1 MSASAT
7 QTEREHL
14 FATSASVLRA
24 LPGGALLIDLA
35 GKVRQ
40 INARAEQLLGVEA
53 GKVIDLPLANMP
65 GGEQLAAIER
75 GAGVA
80 CELGG
85 RPLGVQIQPLIDEE
99 GKPEG
104 ELLLLRDLSED
115 VEAQRRQYEYLNRAL
130 HDVRV
135 PLQAI
140 GGAAEGLMRGWF
152 GPLNDEQLE
161 FATMIKENASHQG
174 ALFSLIYDAYTL
186 SNDIAHMHPELISVA
201 GVLHEIEHEREK
213 HVAARPLTLSVE
225 LEDGLPNIAADRTR
239 LRQLLLILLDNALRY
254 TYPGGAVT
262 VRASR
267 AGDAIR
273 VDVADTG
280 VGIRAADQPKI
291 FTPFFRG
298 DNPLKEGRYGGL
310 NLLIARQIAHLHGG
324 DLTFTSAEGAGST
337 FSLTLP
343 TVGG

>member
-7 QTEREHL
+7 QTEREYL
-14 FATSASVLRA
+14 FSTSASVLRA
-24 LPGGALLIDLA
+24 LPGGALLIDLG

-53 GKVIDLPLANMP
+53 RQVIDAPLAALP
-65 GGEQLAAIER
+65 GGALLAGIDV

-80 CELGG
+80 CEVDG
-85 RPLGVQIQPLIDEE
+85 RPLAVQRQQLLDDN
-99 GKPEG
+99 GRPEG
-104 ELLLLRDLSED
+104 ELLLLRDMSDD

-140 GGAAEGLMRGWF
+140 GGAAEGLRRGWF

-161 FATMIKENASHQG
+161 FATMIKENATHQG

-186 SNDIAHMHPELISVA
+186 SNDIAQMHPEIMSIA
-201 GVLHEIEHEREK
+201 GVLHEIAHEREK
-213 HVAARPLTLSVE
+213 HFAARPLAFSVD
-225 LEDGLPNIAADRTR
+225 LEAGLPNIAADHAR
-239 LRQLLLILLDNALRY
+239 LRQLLLALLDNALRY
-254 TYPGGAVT
+254 TRPGGAVT
-262 VRASR
+262 VRATR
-267 AGDAIR
+267 DGDAIR

-280 VGIRAADQPKI
+280 VGIRATDQPKI

-310 NLLIARQIAHLHGG
+310 SLVIARQIAHLHGG
-324 DLTFTSAEGAGST
+324 ELVFTSAEEAGTT
-337 FSLTLP
+337 FSLLIP
-343 TVGG
+343 IADG

>member
-24 LPGGALLIDLA
+24 LPGGALLIDLD
-35 GKVRQ
+35 GNVRQ
-40 INARAEQLLGVEA
+40 INPRAEHLLGVEA
-53 GKVIDLPLANMP
+53 EHVIDQPLAALP
-65 GGEQLAAIER
+65 GAEQFAAIEI

-80 CELGG
+80 CEVEG
-85 RPLGVQIQPLIDEE
+85 RPLAVQRQILLDED

-161 FATMIKENASHQG
+161 FATMIKENATHQG
-174 ALFSLIYDAYTL
+174 RLFSLIYDAYTL
-186 SNDIAHMHPELISVA
+186 SNDIAQMHPEIISIA
-201 GVLHEIEHEREK
+201 GVVHEIEHEREK
-213 HVAARPLTLSVE
+213 QFAARPLTLSVD
-225 LEDGLPNIAADRTR
+225 LEDGLPNIAADRAR
-239 LRQLLLILLDNALRY
+239 LRQLLLALLDNALRY
-254 TYPGGAVT
+254 THPGGSVT
-262 VRASR
+262 LRAAR
-267 AGDAIR
+267 DGDIIQ

-280 VGIRAADQPKI
+280 VGIRADEQAKI

-310 NLLIARQIAHLHGG
+310 SLVIARRIAQLHGG
-324 DLTFTSAEGAGST
+324 DLVFTSTEGTGTT
-337 FSLTLP
+337 FSLTIP
-343 TVGG
+343 IAGA

>member
-24 LPGGALLIDLA
+24 LPSGALLIDMA

-40 INARAEQLLGVEA
+40 INARAEQLLGVQA
-53 GKVIDLPLANMP
+53 GRVIDQPVAALPGA
-65 GGEQLAAIER
+65 EQFAAIEI

-80 CELGG
+80 CEVAG
-85 RPLGVQIQPLIDEE
+85 RPLAVQRQTLLDED

-104 ELLLLRDLSED
+104 ELLLLRDLSAD
-115 VEAQRRQYEYLNRAL
+115 VETQRRQYEYLNRAL

-174 ALFSLIYDAYTL
+174 ALFSLIYDAYVL
-186 SNDIAHMHPELISVA
+186 SNDIAQMHPEPISIA

-213 HVAARPLTLSVE
+213 HFAARPLTFSVE

-239 LRQLLLILLDNALRY
+239 LRQLLLALLDNALRY
-254 TYPGGAVT
+254 TQPGGSVAL
-262 VRASR
+262 RAAR
-267 AGDAIR
+267 DGNAIR

-310 NLLIARQIAHLHGG
+310 SLVIAQRIAQLHGG
-324 DLTFTSAEGAGST
+324 DLAFTSTEGAGTT
-337 FSLTLP
+337 FTLTIP
-343 TVGG
+343 ISGG

>member
-1 MSASAT
+1 MSPREVGIYFAAAKTMSLVMFVHYAVGSDAT
-7 QTEREHL
+7 
-14 FATSASVLRA
+14 A
-24 LPGGALLIDLA
+24 
-35 GKVRQ
+35 
-40 INARAEQLLGVEA
+40 
-53 GKVIDLPLANMP
+53 
-65 GGEQLAAIER
+65 
-75 GAGVA
+75 
-80 CELGG
+80 
-85 RPLGVQIQPLIDEE
+85 
-99 GKPEG
+99 
-104 ELLLLRDLSED
+104 LRDLSAD
-115 VEAQRRQYEYLNRAL
+115 VETQRRQYEYLNRAL

-174 ALFSLIYDAYTL
+174 ALFSLIYDAYVL
-186 SNDIAHMHPELISVA
+186 SNDIAQMHPEPISIA

-213 HVAARPLTLSVE
+213 HFAARPLTFSVE

-239 LRQLLLILLDNALRY
+239 LRQLLLALLDNALRY
-254 TYPGGAVT
+254 TQPGGSVAL
-262 VRASR
+262 RAAR
-267 AGDAIR
+267 DGNAIR

-310 NLLIARQIAHLHGG
+310 SLVIAQRIAQLHGG
-324 DLTFTSAEGAGST
+324 DLAFTSTEGAGTT
-337 FSLTLP
+337 FTLTIP
-343 TVGG
+343 ISGG